1 MRKGGLMGSFVSV
14 LILATLAVAVV
25 LLGYGL
31 ASAWRR
37 VLRGHVLLPFFGALR
52 REGLSPGEAR
62 EAVGVERLALAAR
75 RCVFCDSGAQCC
87 ARLAAGGSAARSCPN
102 AGLFVELRQPR
113 V

>member
-1 MRKGGLMGSFVSV
+1 MESFASV
-14 LILATLAVAVV
+14 LTAATLAVVAV

-37 VLRGHVLLPFFGALR
+37 VLRGNVLLPFFGALR

-62 EAVGVERLALAAR
+62 EAVGAGMLALAAR
-75 RCVFCDSGAQCC
+75 RCAFCGSGAQCS
-87 ARLAAGGSAARSCPN
+87 ARLATGGAQVRGCPN
-102 AGLFVELRQPR
+102 AGLFVELRRPR